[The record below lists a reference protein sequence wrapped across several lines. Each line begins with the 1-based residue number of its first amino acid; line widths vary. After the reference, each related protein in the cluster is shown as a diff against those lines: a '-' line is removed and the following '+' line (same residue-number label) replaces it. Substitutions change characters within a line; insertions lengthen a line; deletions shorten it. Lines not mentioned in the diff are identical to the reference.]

1 MDLKREIVMNK
12 MEPIEKLRAS
22 ISRARKLGFT
32 ILPGRTFVRDRK
44 RCCAVGSVL
53 VEKTDDFEFGAL
65 EACAREL
72 DIQVYDCLAIAQGFD
87 CCIAESKGP
96 WAEIGKKLRREVESG
111 LL

>member
-1 MDLKREIVMNK
+1 MQVEIT
-12 MEPIEKLRAS
+12 EKLRTS
-22 ISRARKLGFT
+22 IKLARCLGFT

-53 VEKTDDFEFGAL
+53 VEKTDDFEFGAV

-72 DIQVYDCLAIAQGFD
+72 GIHVYDCLAIAQGFD